1 MNRDDFTGHSIDDQ
15 ERAYATDSE
24 WKGPGST
31 ADHPLTWT
39 HTHSITYESTNAC
52 MKGYGPT
59 RLITRL
65 TKVTVLSNYR
75 DNGMRQTNRDSLD
88 DDSTANEGV
97 HHI

>member
-1 MNRDDFTGHSIDDQ
+1 
-15 ERAYATDSE
+15 
-24 WKGPGST
+24 
-31 ADHPLTWT
+31 
-39 HTHSITYESTNAC
+39 

-75 DNGMRQTNRDSLD
+75 DNGMRQMNRDSLD

-97 HHI
+97 HHIRVRVRYDMERRHSDAYFGTLSDIEIYVCAT